1 MPVAPRKP
9 CVGGHKR
16 RTDSGPAS
24 VFPSGGRP
32 SCLPC
37 LVLKTLH
44 FLVCVSPYVL
54 CPHLSWD
61 VETSSYGVFPQ
72 LCTWR
77 LRGGVSKLMWFWTT
91 VCVVSCLHPTAV
103 PPSPGGWGP
112 PVCGLGASLAALGV
126 SHHTPL
132 PAQVPCAHGPTL
144 NQLSPMLPPH
154 LSPQPLQLAVPKGPL
169 PYVVCTVLGAFF
181 LHPGPGPRP
190 SEPPVTR
197 RWELCHLC
205 PDDTD
210 LKTCC
215 RLQLASP

>member
-1 MPVAPRKP
+1 MKP

-32 SCLPC
+32 SSLPC

-54 CPHLSWD
+54 CPHLPWD
-61 VETSSYGVFPQ
+61 VETRSYGVFPQ

-126 SHHTPL
+126 SHHMPL
-132 PAQVPCAHGPTL
+132 PALDSMRSWSYPEPTVPHAPSPP
-144 NQLSPMLPPH
+144 LSPTSAAGRPQRPSPLRGMHCAGGL
-154 LSPQPLQLAVPKGPL
+154 LSAPWSRPQALRTPSHPA
-169 PYVVCTVLGAFF
+169 LGA
-181 LHPGPGPRP
+181 LSSLSR
-190 SEPPVTR
+190 
-197 RWELCHLC
+197 
-205 PDDTD
+205 
-210 LKTCC
+210 
-215 RLQLASP
+215 